1 MKISESNISG
11 SLVCPNV
18 PEESGVYLVTD
29 SCENVLYVGSSNN
42 LRRRIAYLFA
52 HVYDSSSGGYTHNAS
67 DPLIKLQ
74 IEGEEL
80 SISYIVCDDYKKT
93 ERKLISKY
101 QPSWNKKKA

>member
-1 MKISESNISG
+1 MKIKETNITG
-11 SLVCPNV
+11 ILICPNI
-18 PEESGVYLVTD
+18 PEESGVYLIID
-29 SCENVLYVGSSNN
+29 SLGNVLYIGSSNN

-74 IEGEEL
+74 MAGEEM
-80 SISYIVCDDYKKT
+80 SINYIVCDDYKRI

-101 QPSWNKKKA
+101 QPSWNKKKV